1 LKNQEDEKNA
11 ECVLRRSAYAS
22 LLIVEFLMNLSNFE
36 SPDSKNLAGSSR
48 VSGLKRFDKRDF
60 SKSLCFIPLE

>member
-11 ECVLRRSAYAS
+11 SA
-22 LLIVEFLMNLSNFE
+22 FFE

-48 VSGLKRFDKRDF
+48 VSPLKRFDTPKGAGAQV
-60 SKSLCFIPLE
+60 IPLYYLKGIL